1 MKFMPQKRE
10 KGLSRSVNF
19 MKFLEREVF
28 AISGF
33 QLHNAKNL
41 CLSYKI
47 IQIKIG

>member
-28 AISGF
+28 AISGRENSQREKF
-33 QLHNAKNL
+33 MF
-41 CLSYKI
+41 I
-47 IQIKIG
+47 I